1 MYGLINKALQAFLTE
16 NYGAALWSRVA
27 HALGLGPEG
36 FEAMLR
42 YDDRLTE
49 ELIDTAACVLDKP
62 RAALLEDVGAFLATI
77 EPLRRL
83 LRFGGSDYW
92 EFLFSLDELQGR
104 GLMTLPDLEL
114 PELSL
119 RSESGG
125 RFVIEVRGPIAGW
138 GAVMAGLL
146 RAMAD
151 DYGALVLI
159 EAAAPSEGFERVQ
172 VMLLEAAYASGR
184 RFDLA
189 LPPTRVPA

>member
-1 MYGLINKALQAFLTE
+1 MYGLINKALQAFLVE
-16 NYGAALWSRVA
+16 NYGPALWSRVA
-27 HALGLGPEG
+27 HALGVGPEG

-42 YDDRLTE
+42 YEDRLTE
-49 ELIDTAACVLDKP
+49 ELIDIAARTLDKP
-62 RAALLEDVGAFLATI
+62 RAALLEDVGAFLTTI

-159 EAAAPSEGFERVQ
+159 EAVPPCGRLERVQ

-189 LPPTRVPA
+189 LPSAEAVA